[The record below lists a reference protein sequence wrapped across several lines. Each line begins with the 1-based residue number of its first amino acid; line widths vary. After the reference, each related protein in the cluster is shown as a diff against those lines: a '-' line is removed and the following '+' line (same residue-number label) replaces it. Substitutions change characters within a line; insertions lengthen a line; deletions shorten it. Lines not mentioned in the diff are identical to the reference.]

1 LLEALRILA
10 TLARIALGLL
20 GIGALV
26 VSGYALSKLG
36 TASLDS
42 PRWMFVVTGGL
53 GLVAGVGLVWYAV
66 RGFRPPASSSR
77 T

>member
-1 LLEALRILA
+1 MLRALRIPA

-26 VSGYALSKLG
+26 VAGYALSKVG

-42 PRWMFVVTGGL
+42 PRWMFVLGGGL
-53 GLVAGVGLVWYAV
+53 ALVAGVGLVWYAV
-66 RGFRPPASSSR
+66 RGFRPLASSSR